1 MFVAGLTA
9 SFKQQVLL
17 GVHDFLNDVFKIALY
32 DSTATLDSNTT
43 VYTATGEVTSAGYTA
58 GGQVLL
64 VPTVGVGNDTGYAS
78 FASPIWYG
86 TTFSVRGALI
96 YNFTKSNKSVGVLNF
111 GIDQT
116 TLGQNFDIRFPAN
129 NPETSIIRI
138 L

>member
-9 SFKQQVLL
+9 SFKEQVLL

-43 VYTATGEVTSAGYTA
+43 VYTTTGEVTSAGYTA

-116 TLGQNFDIRFPAN
+116 TLGQNFEIRFPAN

>member
-9 SFKQQVLL
+9 SFKEQVLL

-32 DSTATLDSNTT
+32 DSTATLDSSTT
-43 VYTATGEVTSAGYTA
+43 VYTTTGEVTSAGYTT

-116 TLGQNFDIRFPAN
+116 TLGQNFEIRFPAN

>member
-116 TLGQNFDIRFPAN
+116 TLGQNFEIRFPAN

>member
-43 VYTATGEVTSAGYTA
+43 VYTATGDVTSAGYTA

-116 TLGQNFDIRFPAN
+116 TLGQNFEIRFPAN

>member
-9 SFKQQVLL
+9 SFKEQVLL

-43 VYTATGEVTSAGYTA
+43 VYTTTGEVTSAGYTA

-78 FASPIWYG
+78 FADPIWYA
-86 TTFSVRGALI
+86 TTFAVRGALI

-116 TLGQNFDIRFPAN
+116 TLTQDFKIQFPAN

>member
-9 SFKQQVLL
+9 SFKEQVLL

-32 DSTATLDSNTT
+32 DSTATLDSSTT
-43 VYTATGEVTSAGYTA
+43 VYTTVGEVTSAGYTA

-116 TLGQNFDIRFPAN
+116 TLGQNFEIRFPAN

>member
-32 DSTATLDSNTT
+32 NSTATLDSNTT

-116 TLGQNFDIRFPAN
+116 TLGQNFEIRFPAN

>member
-43 VYTATGEVTSAGYTA
+43 VYTTTGEVTSAGYTA

-116 TLGQNFDIRFPAN
+116 TLGQNIEIRFPAN

>member
-1 MFVAGLTA
+1 MFTAGLTA

-116 TLGQNFDIRFPAN
+116 TLGQNFEIRFPAN

>member
-1 MFVAGLTA
+1 MLTAGLTA
-9 SFKQQVLL
+9 TFKQQVLL

-32 DSTATLDSNTT
+32 NSTATLDSSTT
-43 VYTATGEVTSAGYTA
+43 VYTTVGEVTSAGYTE

-116 TLGQNFDIRFPAN
+116 TLGQNFEIRFPAN